1 VQNLSD
7 TERASRLNALMALL
21 ELMRPSVQADGGDLV
36 LIRADVETGVVE
48 VQLQGACSSCAI
60 SSSTLQGGVTRILT
74 DRLPWITEVI
84 GGVDD
89 SMDLDESVSLGTGG
103 YVPRYREL

>member
-1 VQNLSD
+1 MDALTDQ
-7 TERASRLNALMALL
+7 ERSSRLKALNALLD
-21 ELMRPSVQADGGDLV
+21 LMRPSVQADGGDLV
-36 LIRADVETGVVE
+36 LLRADVETGVVE

-74 DRLPWITEVI
+74 DRLAWITEVI

-89 SMDLDESVSLGTGG
+89 SLDPDDSMSLGTGG
-103 YVPRYREL
+103 YVPRYRSL

>member
-1 VQNLSD
+1 
-7 TERASRLNALMALL
+7 M

-60 SSSTLQGGVTRILT
+60 STDTIQGGVTRILK
-74 DRLPWITEVI
+74 DRLDWVTEVI
-84 GGVDD
+84 GDVDD
-89 SMDLDESVSLGTGG
+89 AMDPEESSFLGTGG
-103 YVPRYREL
+103 YVPRYRSL